1 MVKNKISKLKIKY
14 MALQTVTTSKRWSL
28 TLNDWWKGLL
38 VAVLTPIVTII
49 MTSLQAGS
57 LVFNWVAIGTTALAA
72 LLAYVMKNLAS
83 PAKIVVSGASPE
95 IVKAVKDGN
104 IDVKV
109 GSTTATVV
117 ENVPPN
123 NP

>member
-1 MVKNKISKLKIKY
+1 
-14 MALQTVTTSKRWSL
+14 MAQLQTVTTSKRWSL

-57 LVFNWVAIGTTALAA
+57 LTFNWTAIGTTALAA

-83 PAKIVVSGASPE
+83 PGKIVVSGASNE
-95 IVKAVKDGN
+95 VLAAVKEGDTDVQVGGKTAKAVSD
-104 IDVKV
+104 
-109 GSTTATVV
+109 
-117 ENVPPN
+117 VPPN

>member
-1 MVKNKISKLKIKY
+1 M
-14 MALQTVTTSKRWSL
+14 
-28 TLNDWWKGLL
+28 
-38 VAVLTPIVTII
+38 VAVLTPIVTIL

-57 LVFNWVAIGTTALAA
+57 LIFNWVAIGTTALAA

-83 PAKIVVSGASPE
+83 PAKIVVSGATPE
-95 IVKAVKDGN
+95 VVAAVKEGD

-109 GSTTATVV
+109 GNTTATVV
-117 ENVPPN
+117 ANVPPN

>member
-1 MVKNKISKLKIKY
+1 
-14 MALQTVTTSKRWSL
+14 MAIQTVTTSKQFTL
-28 TLNDWWKGLL
+28 NLNDWWKGLL
-38 VAVLTPIVTII
+38 VAIITPVITIV

-72 LLAYVMKNLAS
+72 LLAYVTKNLFT
-83 PAKIVVSGASPE
+83 PGKIMVSGASNE
-95 IVKAVKDGN
+95 VVKAVKDGN

-109 GSTTATVV
+109 GSTVSKLV
-117 ENVPPN
+117 ENTPPN